1 MHVVTSSL
9 FLPSLV
15 AYLSPASSVLLLRKH
30 FITALTWWVARGR
43 PALDLRAFYAGTSP
57 DAAAPPALAGPSLAP
72 AGTTPNPWLALVEAA
87 LVHPDDHIAKVQRA
101 LLHYAQVY
109 GESAP
114 GAFKGRALEGAEVLD
129 GTLFAR
135 VAQLTEKRMAVPG
148 TFWDLKGFFV

>member
-30 FITALTWWVARGR
+30 FITSLAWWVARGR
-43 PALDLRAFYAGTSP
+43 PAIDLHAFYAGTSP
-57 DAAAPPALAGPSLAP
+57 NAAAPPTLAGPSLAP
-72 AGTTPNPWLALVEAA
+72 EGTTPNPWLALVESA

-109 GESAP
+109 GERAS
-114 GAFKGRALEGAEVLD
+114 GAFGGALEGVEVLD